1 MSRDEKYSA
10 LVIAIH
16 DGDVDSSRAE
26 ALRLVEAG
34 VSPLDIFSE
43 CIEPTLADIGDKFSR
58 LEIFLP
64 EMMESADAVKA
75 IQEALQPYLEADEVL
90 KTKKGRILICTV
102 SGDLHDIGKNI
113 VKAMLEVNR
122 FEVKD
127 LGVDVAPAAAIA
139 AAKDFDADIIAF
151 SALMLPSL
159 PYVKDAIDFV
169 KQNEALKDRF
179 KILVGGGPVSQ
190 KWAKKAGADGYGDDA
205 MDAVQQA
212 LALVGAGK

>member
-1 MSRDEKYSA
+1 VDEKYSA
-10 LVIAIH
+10 LLITIRN
-16 DGDVDSSRAE
+16 GDVDSGRVE

-34 VSPLDIFSE
+34 TSPLDIFSE

>member
-1 MSRDEKYSA
+1 MDEKYSA
-10 LVIAIH
+10 LVIAIR
-16 DGDVDSSRAE
+16 DGDVDSGRAE

-75 IQEALQPYLEADEVL
+75 IQEALEPYLEADEAL
-90 KTKKGRILICTV
+90 KTKKGRVLICTV

>member
-1 MSRDEKYSA
+1 MPEKYEP
-10 LVIAIH
+10 LERAIREGSVE
-16 DGDVDSSRAE
+16 DGA
-26 ALRLVEAG
+26 AATIQLVEG
-34 VSPLDIFSE
+34 GTSPLDIFSE
-43 CIEPTLADIGDKFSR
+43 CIEPVLADIGDKFSR

-64 EMMESADAVKA
+64 EMMEAADVVKA
-75 IQEALQPYLEADEVL
+75 IQEALEPYFEADEAL
-90 KTKKGRILICTV
+90 QIKKGRVVICTI

-127 LGVDVAPAAAIA
+127 LGVDVDPAAAIN
-139 AAKDFDADIIAF
+139 AAKEFDADIIAF

-190 KWAKKAGADGYGDDA
+190 KWADKSGADGYGDDA
-205 MDAVQQA
+205 IEAVQKA
-212 LALVGAGK
+212 LALVGG

>member
-1 MSRDEKYSA
+1 MAEKYA
-10 LVIAIH
+10 VLEQAICYGNAD
-16 DGDVDSSRAE
+16 DGQVE

-34 VSPLDIFSE
+34 TSPLEIFSD

-64 EMMESADAVKA
+64 EMMESADVVKA
-75 IQEALQPYLEADEVL
+75 IQEVLKPYLEADEAL
-90 KTKKGRILICTV
+90 QTNKGRVVICTI

-127 LGVDVAPAAAIA
+127 LGVDVDPRTAIA
-139 AAKDFDADIIAF
+139 AAKEFDADIIAF

-159 PYVKDAIDFV
+159 PYVKDAINFV
-169 KQNEALKDRF
+169 KQNEDLKDRF

-190 KWAKKAGADGYGDDA
+190 KWADKAGADGYGDDA
-205 MDAVQQA
+205 IEAVQKA
-212 LALVGAGK
+212 LALVGG

>member
-1 MSRDEKYSA
+1 MAEKYA
-10 LVIAIH
+10 VLEQAIRYGNAD
-16 DGDVDSSRAE
+16 DGQVE

-34 VSPLDIFSE
+34 TSPLDIFSD

-64 EMMESADAVKA
+64 EMMESADVVKA
-75 IQEALQPYLEADEVL
+75 IQEVLKPYLEADEAL
-90 KTKKGRILICTV
+90 QTNKGRVVICTI

-127 LGVDVAPAAAIA
+127 LGVDVDPGTAIA
-139 AAKDFDADIIAF
+139 AAKEFDADIIAF

-169 KQNEALKDRF
+169 KQNEDLKDRF

-190 KWAKKAGADGYGDDA
+190 KWADKAGADGYGDDA
-205 MDAVQQA
+205 IEAVQKA
-212 LALVGAGK
+212 LALVGG

>member
-1 MSRDEKYSA
+1 MDEKYSA
-10 LVIAIH
+10 LVIAIR
-16 DGDVDSSRAE
+16 DGDVDSGRAE

>member
-1 MSRDEKYSA
+1 VTEKYDA
-10 LVIAIH
+10 LEEAIREGDI
-16 DGDVDSSRAE
+16 DGGKSE
-26 ALRLVEAG
+26 ALRLVENG
-34 VSPLDIFSE
+34 TSPLDIFSE
-43 CIEPTLADIGDKFSR
+43 SIEPTLADIGDKFSR

-64 EMMESADAVKA
+64 EMMESADVVKG
-75 IQEALQPYLEADEVL
+75 IQGALQPYLEADEAL
-90 KTKKGRILICTV
+90 KIKKGRVLICTI

-139 AAKDFDADIIAF
+139 AAKEFDADIIAF

-169 KQNEALKDRF
+169 KENEELKNRF
-179 KILVGGGPVSQ
+179 KILVGGGPVSE
-190 KWAKKAGADGYGDDA
+190 KWAQKNGADGYGDDA
-205 MDAVQQA
+205 MDAVKQA
-212 LALVGAGK
+212 LSLVSN

>member
-1 MSRDEKYSA
+1 MDEKYSA
-10 LVIAIH
+10 LVIAIR
-16 DGDVDSSRAE
+16 DGNVDRCRAE

-34 VSPLDIFSE
+34 TAPLDIFSE

-75 IQEALQPYLEADEVL
+75 IQETLQPYLEADEAL

>member
-1 MSRDEKYSA
+1 MDEKYSA
-10 LVIAIH
+10 LVIAIR

-75 IQEALQPYLEADEVL
+75 IQEALEPYLEADEAL
-90 KTKKGRILICTV
+90 KTKKGRVLICTV

>member
-1 MSRDEKYSA
+1 MDEKYSA
-10 LVIAIH
+10 LVIALR

-75 IQEALQPYLEADEVL
+75 IQEALEPYLEADEAL
-90 KTKKGRILICTV
+90 KTKKGRVLICTV

>member
-1 MSRDEKYSA
+1 MDDKYSA
-10 LVIAIH
+10 LVNTIR
-16 DGDVDSSRAE
+16 DGDVDSGRDE
-26 ALRLVEAG
+26 ALKLVKTG
-34 VSPLDIFSE
+34 TSPLDIFSE

-75 IQEALQPYLEADEVL
+75 IQEALQPYFEADEAL
-90 KTKKGRILICTV
+90 KMKKGRILICTV

>member
-1 MSRDEKYSA
+1 MAEKYA
-10 LVIAIH
+10 VLEQAIH
-16 DGDVDSSRAE
+16 YGNADDGQVE

-34 VSPLDIFSE
+34 TSPLDIFSD

-64 EMMESADAVKA
+64 EMMESADVVKA
-75 IQEALQPYLEADEVL
+75 IQEVLKPYLEADEAL
-90 KTKKGRILICTV
+90 QTNKGRVVICTI

-127 LGVDVAPAAAIA
+127 LGVDVDPGTAIA
-139 AAKDFDADIIAF
+139 AAKEFDADIIAF

-169 KQNEALKDRF
+169 KQNEDLKDRF

-190 KWAKKAGADGYGDDA
+190 KWADKAGADGYGDDA
-205 MDAVQQA
+205 IEAVQKA
-212 LALVGAGK
+212 LALVGG

>member
-1 MSRDEKYSA
+1 MTEDYS
-10 LVIAIH
+10 LLEEAIR
-16 DGDVDSSRAE
+16 DGDIDGGKSES
-26 ALRLVEAG
+26 LRLVETG
-34 VSPLDIFSE
+34 ISPLDIFSGS
-43 CIEPTLADIGDKFSR
+43 IEPTLADIGVKFSK

-64 EMMESADAVKA
+64 EMMESADVVKA
-75 IQEALQPYLEADEVL
+75 IQEVLQPYLEADEAL
-90 KTKKGRILICTV
+90 KIKKGRVLICTI

-139 AAKDFDADIIAF
+139 AAKDFNADIIAF

-169 KQNEALKDRF
+169 KENEELKDRF